1 MLDGSF
7 RTIPEELQVAGGT
20 LMDCVK
26 EMNWAHSWEFGA
38 LRTRHELL
46 RQGKSYEMTSTR
58 TVTQPNVMRVRSEVR
73 SNDTGLVVAWGE
85 RDFLRV
91 RVDAKAMAAAAATTN
106 PTIKLEEETS
116 LHTTLVTSIS
126 PPQSA
131 SPERGEHDSAIK
143 TREQIMREASER
155 RQAWKKAHETAPN
168 LLLASVM
175 TAGLP
180 AGFQAPSCRA
190 SP

>member
-1 MLDGSF
+1 MLDEPSLF
-7 RTIPEELQVAGGT
+7 
-20 LMDCVK
+20 
-26 EMNWAHSWEFGA
+26 SWRDMA
-38 LRTRHELL
+38 A
-46 RQGKSYEMTSTR
+46 STEP
-58 TVTQPNVMRVRSEVR
+58 T
-73 SNDTGLVVAWGE
+73 LVVAATAAAAVTAA
-85 RDFLRV
+85 DT
-91 RVDAKAMAAAAATTN
+91 AAAAATTN

-126 PPQSA
+126 PPRSA

-180 AGFQAPSCRA
+180 AAFQAPSCRA